1 MKAIILAAGKGT
13 RLEGLQ
19 NIKHKSLLKINN
31 ISLIERQIKILKKN
45 NIHDVYIITGHNSE
59 EVEKELSE
67 YNVKFLFNKNFE
79 KTDTLESF
87 LVAKKIMNDE
97 LITLYADVIFEE
109 EILLELLASKNS
121 NIILSIEQINCER
134 DDMKTLV
141 DDDKIKKIDKNLTE
155 GDFNSRY
162 QGIARFSREGAKI
175 FREFLEKFEQS
186 KSLEG
191 DVSRVFEEI
200 IKKHTPIH
208 ANFIKNYVCINVN
221 TAILFYK
228 AQEYF
233 ETRSSNTF

>member
-1 MKAIILAAGKGT
+1 MKAIILAAGRGT

-45 NIHDVYIITGHNSE
+45 NIHDVYIITGYNSE
-59 EVEKELSE
+59 EIENELSE
-67 YNVKFLFNKNFE
+67 YDVKFLFNKNFE
-79 KTDTLESF
+79 ETDTLESF
-87 LVAKKIMNDE
+87 LVAKKIMDDE

-109 EILLELLASKNS
+109 EILLELLVSRKS
-121 NIILSIEQINCER
+121 NIILSIEEINCES

-141 DDDKIKKIDKNLTE
+141 ENDIIKKIDKNLTE
-155 GDFNSRY
+155 GNFNSRY
-162 QGIARFSREGAKI
+162 QGIAKFSMEGTRI
-175 FREFLEKFEQS
+175 FREFLEKFEQL

-200 IKKHTPIH
+200 IKKHSPIH
-208 ANFIKNYVCINVN
+208 ANFTKNYVCINVN
-221 TAILFYK
+221 TAILFNK

-233 ETRSSNTF
+233 ENR